1 MSAINN
7 IFVIFQKKLYPM
19 KFNFT
24 ILFIALALVFLACKK
39 EQVGGKCEYVTI
51 KKNASVS
58 FIDGKL
64 DSIFM
69 ISFQP
74 KGIDSD
80 EIYRITNK
88 ELKKLKKNFNLS
100 DLLNKNNIYEITIA
114 ERKTGSCVPF
124 VIKEIT
130 LKE

>member
-1 MSAINN
+1 MSAIND
-7 IFVIFQKKLYPM
+7 IFATFQKKLYPM

-24 ILFIALALVFLACKK
+24 ILFIALTLVFSACKK
-39 EQVGGKCEYVTI
+39 ERVDGKCEYVTI
-51 KKNASVS
+51 KKNVSVS

-88 ELKKLKKNFNLS
+88 ELKNIKKNFSLN
-100 DLLNKNNIYEITIA
+100 DLLNKNNTYEITIA
-114 ERKTGSCVPF
+114 EKKTGSCVPF
-124 VIKEIT
+124 VIKEIA
-130 LKE
+130 LK